1 MRRFAFITF
10 LCLFI
15 PLGLSAKSDKSKAK
29 SALPISREAVLVE
42 SSSPTEIL
50 IRATGYGTGSDN
62 AEQDKRANSDAL
74 KAAVW
79 FLLFGGTDPLLQT
92 PAEKSAFTAIQ
103 DNFFKLENLKPF
115 ISWEAEYYEARLK
128 IDGGK
133 RLKIEKSFKINKALI
148 QDDLIKKGILTA
160 TMDLSGSLGNPT
172 IMVLP
177 ESRNDRSPLE
187 LLRSDPDLKK
197 GAEVIEAFL
206 TARKFDVIVPEQ
218 QQVLQELVSAQTS
231 LKGEEEDYSY
241 LLALSIG
248 SDVYITYNVAIEA
261 RKVGSATVKKGVV
274 GCRAYETTT
283 GRLLGTETGYSQE
296 RPVADAVLVE
306 EALNDAIDKVLSR
319 VTAYWKSD
327 LQLGVQYKIL
337 LTISNSFDRSA
348 AEDIIY
354 GFADQVRK
362 VARNTK
368 ELVVADY
375 TYDVLVWC
383 EPQKYRNSSD
393 VYRFLKENYKG
404 TGQLSRVSIS
414 RKLILLNIG
423 E

>member
-1 MRRFAFITF
+1 M
-10 LCLFI
+10 
-15 PLGLSAKSDKSKAK
+15 
-29 SALPISREAVLVE
+29 
-42 SSSPTEIL
+42 
-50 IRATGYGTGSDN
+50 
-62 AEQDKRANSDAL
+62 
-74 KAAVW
+74 
-79 FLLFGGTDPLLQT
+79 
-92 PAEKSAFTAIQ
+92 
-103 DNFFKLENLKPF
+103 
-115 ISWEAEYYEARLK
+115 
-128 IDGGK
+128 
-133 RLKIEKSFKINKALI
+133 
-148 QDDLIKKGILTA
+148 
-160 TMDLSGSLGNPT
+160 
-172 IMVLP
+172 
-177 ESRNDRSPLE
+177 
-187 LLRSDPDLKK
+187 
-197 GAEVIEAFL
+197 
-206 TARKFDVIVPEQ
+206 
-218 QQVLQELVSAQTS
+218 
-231 LKGEEEDYSY
+231 
-241 LLALSIG
+241 
-248 SDVYITYNVAIEA
+248 
-261 RKVGSATVKKGVV
+261 KKGVV

-296 RPVADAVLVE
+296 RPVADAVLIE